1 MKLATV
7 RAWKDASY
15 RANSIGEVELSD
27 SDLAGVYG
35 GTSKRAA
42 DYRFSRKSGYALEG
56 GDDGDD
62 EDEGSR
68 RREGDDDHLLELEL
82 NL

>member
-1 MKLATV
+1 MKLDIV

-15 RANSIGEVELSD
+15 RANPIGEVELSD

-42 DYRFSRKSGYALEG
+42 DYRFSRKSDYALNVRDDGEGDDG
-56 GDDGDD
+56 GDDQNGLININDID
-62 EDEGSR
+62 
-68 RREGDDDHLLELEL
+68 L
-82 NL
+82 